1 MSYLLRMA
9 IQGITRHPHRL
20 CGAELHLH
28 LEIAIHHSI
37 IELTIPVPEEAGED
51 IGKVIITSY
60 GGS

>member
-1 MSYLLRMA
+1 MA

-20 CGAELHLH
+20 CVAELHLH